1 MNISLTKELEDM
13 VHEKVRSGLYNSAS
27 EVIRDAL
34 RLLTEQD
41 ELRRI
46 RLERLR
52 KDVQLGIDQADKGMT
67 KPLDMEAI
75 KRRAR
80 AKFRGG
86 K

>member
-1 MNISLTKELEDM
+1 MNISLTKELEEM

-75 KRRAR
+75 KRQAR